1 MHAGMRVALVSV
13 AIILVQ
19 LSGCAGRHPERLPGP
34 VQAQRPPVPTPPG
47 QPPHPAEKSNEAV
60 PPRRP
65 SGAPS
70 SALPSDPEGSA
81 PGAPPSAA
89 VVTLLDT
96 ADQQV
101 RTGNL
106 DHAAAI
112 LERALRLEAHNP
124 LLWHRLATLRLQQG
138 QFAQAASL
146 AAKSNALAG
155 NNRQLQASN
164 WDTIAQAKELLGD
177 AAAARTA
184 REKARQLRLAGT

>member
-1 MHAGMRVALVSV
+1 MMHAGMRVALVSV

-19 LSGCAGRHPERLPGP
+19 LSGCAGRHPERLP
-34 VQAQRPPVPTPPG
+34 VPTPPG
-47 QPPHPAEKSNEAV
+47 QPPHPAERSNEAV

-70 SALPSDPEGSA
+70 SALPSNPEGSA
-81 PGAPPSAA
+81 PAAPPSAA

-112 LERALRLEAHNP
+112 LERALRLEPHNP